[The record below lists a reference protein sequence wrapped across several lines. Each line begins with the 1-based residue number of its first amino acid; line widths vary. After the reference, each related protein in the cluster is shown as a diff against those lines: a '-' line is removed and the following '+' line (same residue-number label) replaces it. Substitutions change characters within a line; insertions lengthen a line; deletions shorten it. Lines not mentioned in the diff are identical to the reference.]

1 MRDYPKNEEHLE
13 EMLAFATLDQVYPLA
28 EALIDHHHRTSCFK
42 KNSTMFDNDYSSSEY
57 RWNKALYCVY
67 TWLGQKGFPIE
78 ELSFKRIIMEH
89 MLLQGGY
96 FEALSKEQLD
106 ELFSNNED
114 IDINNPMRLLYIS
127 DFMTSLRHIDSVCT
141 YLSMMSSLVKQVSYY
156 SFEHHRMEPYSNID
170 DSEPFRFENI

>member
-1 MRDYPKNEEHLE
+1 MRDYEKNGEHLE

-42 KNSTMFDNDYSSSEY
+42 KNNMMFDNDYSSSEY
-57 RWNKALYCVY
+57 RWKKALYCVY

-96 FEALSKEQLD
+96 FEALSKDQLD

-114 IDINNPMRLLYIS
+114 IDILADKAYKMIAENGLKPMS
-127 DFMTSLRHIDSVCT
+127 DALIRKHLKWKYEIEDILKS
-141 YLSMMSSLVKQVSYY
+141 
-156 SFEHHRMEPYSNID
+156 
-170 DSEPFRFENI
+170 